1 MPKLPVPNTPDWL
14 TARPIAHRGLH
25 DRNAGVIENTMPAF
39 EAAIARG
46 FAIELDV
53 QGTADGNAVVF
64 HDETLDRLTGET
76 GPVKDRSTDA
86 LSEIA
91 VTGSGGTIP
100 SLAKVLAAIDGRTP
114 LIIEVKSAHDGNVAL
129 ADAVCGALG
138 AYHGPAA
145 IMSFDPSVMARVK
158 ANATGRPLGIVSA
171 PMGYAHWPQNLSFVQ
186 RLALGALFHA
196 PGFAADFISYEV
208 KSLPALAPLLARR
221 VGRKAL
227 MCWTVKD
234 APTARRA
241 MRWVDQIT
249 FEGFDPHEA
258 LDGRA

>member
-1 MPKLPVPNTPDWL
+1 MPNTPEWL

-25 DRNAGVIENTMPAF
+25 DAPAGLIENTLPAF

-76 GPVKDRSTDA
+76 GLVKERTTEELA
-86 LSEIA
+86 EIA
-91 VTGSGGTIP
+91 VTGSGTRIP
-100 SLAKVLAAIDGRTP
+100 SLAKVLAEVDGRTP
-114 LIIEVKSAHDGNVAL
+114 LIIEVKSIHDGDMAL
-129 ADAVCGALG
+129 ADAVCGALQ

-145 IMSFDPSVMARVK
+145 IMSFDPAVMAHIRS
-158 ANATGRPLGIVSA
+158 NGTGRPAGIVSA
-171 PMGYAHWPQNLSFVQ
+171 PMTYTHWHKSLSFLQ
-186 RLALGALFHA
+186 RLRFGTLLHG
-196 PGFAADFISYEV
+196 PGFSADFISYEV
-208 KSLPALAPLLARR
+208 KSLPALSPLVAKKL
-221 VGRKAL
+221 GGKAL
-227 MCWTVKD
+227 MCWTVRD
-234 APTARRA
+234 AATARRA

-258 LDGRA
+258 LDGRP